1 MGKSRA
7 RRLIVADRVVAHSFE
22 VASAEVGACRRVEC
36 VVNGRKDVVAVVVG
50 RAC

>member
-7 RRLIVADRVVAHSFE
+7 RRLIVADRVVAHSFGE
-22 VASAEVGACRRVEC
+22 AGTLQDARRRVEC

-50 RAC
+50 RA